1 MKGYCKKSCS
11 DLGILDRMSDW
22 VKETSDGAK
31 NWVKETS
38 DGAKN
43 WFTKCV
49 GSGWEGAQECVKNW
63 VKECL
68 ESGLEGLKKCADWLV
83 GWVIDAIKPHLCS
96 LKNLIAVVPR
106 VLRIQPKVNEETKR
120 QYLNGAAFPTKTV
133 VPTRAPCNNAPAIH
147 AVEKEIQALKSEKD
161 DNMMQK
167 YITEDKSKQL
177 QRIKNEI
184 ESARHETSFLEFDY
198 LSSAPEAL
206 KKAIEKVR
214 AWLDGANVEMYKRN
228 HREMW
233 AQALSIVLRLIQA
246 DVAITMVARLENRAA
261 EITAAATSGLGVST
275 TDALDRELM
284 VTQQFVTLDIST
296 CMCAEK
302 FEAYHRL
309 DCRSKTQNLEQCVR
323 LWQELDRKSPACKC
337 PVDASEGTCG
347 IPLHFDLYG
356 QEHINGVKV
365 PINSNVPFDER
376 IVTVT
381 IHQKSDGVDSRA
393 LTRFIEDSVTDN
405 IRRDGNTLVWEDMID
420 GGVGT
425 EIRKSCASMKWS
437 IDIGHGAVVMHVDGL
452 TYGFTGTAT
461 NHGRGGRR
469 RLLGRGSYSGC

>member
-1 MKGYCKKSCS
+1 
-11 DLGILDRMSDW
+11 MSD
-22 VKETSDGAK
+22 
-31 NWVKETS
+31 WVKETS

-49 GSGWEGAQECVKNW
+49 GSGWEG
-63 VKECL
+63 L
-68 ESGLEGLKKCADWLV
+68 TKCGRTLTD
-83 GWVIDAIKPHLCS
+83 WVIDAITPYYSS

-133 VPTRAPCNNAPAIH
+133 VPTRAPCNNAPATH

-167 YITEDKSKQL
+167 YITEDKLKQL

-246 DVAITMVARLENRAA
+246 DVATTMVARLENRVA
-261 EITAAATSGLGVST
+261 EIWSKHIVAQRSLNNTMFAPNQLHIRVCSTSTSCST
-275 TDALDRELM
+275 
-284 VTQQFVTLDIST
+284 
-296 CMCAEK
+296 
-302 FEAYHRL
+302 
-309 DCRSKTQNLEQCVR
+309 
-323 LWQELDRKSPACKC
+323 
-337 PVDASEGTCG
+337 
-347 IPLHFDLYG
+347 
-356 QEHINGVKV
+356 
-365 PINSNVPFDER
+365 
-376 IVTVT
+376 
-381 IHQKSDGVDSRA
+381 SR
-393 LTRFIEDSVTDN
+393 
-405 IRRDGNTLVWEDMID
+405 GN
-420 GGVGT
+420 
-425 EIRKSCASMKWS
+425 
-437 IDIGHGAVVMHVDGL
+437 
-452 TYGFTGTAT
+452 
-461 NHGRGGRR
+461 
-469 RLLGRGSYSGC
+469 